1 MKILICAYNYE
12 ISHYNI
18 ELFPMISSYQKVI
31 YFLKIDTNNSI
42 LKYLI
47 ASNQF
52 KTCTTNYLIYLQFLL
67 FILFLLIKLR
77 SLFSLGNWIYYL
89 VYIWLVTYGKMTTNT
104 LIKIFSFSISQLFAN
119 RILKRKSTML
129 KGNLLYKNI
138 CRTKRY
144 WIELYL
150 IPISIGNMSL
160 KFPIVYILQHY
171 IILHRNVGFVHKY
184 IANLKITRFVTFS
197 KSQMPIIALSLSFFS
212 PF

>member
-1 MKILICAYNYE
+1 MKISICAYNYE

-18 ELFPMISSYQKVI
+18 ELFPMTSSYCKLYQKVI
-31 YFLKIDTNNSI
+31 YFLKLDTNNSI

-89 VYIWLVTYGKMTTNT
+89 VYIWLVTYGKMTTNA

-119 RILKRKSTML
+119 RILKRKTTVL

-138 CRTKRY
+138 C
-144 WIELYL
+144 I
-150 IPISIGNMSL
+150 
-160 KFPIVYILQHY
+160 
-171 IILHRNVGFVHKY
+171 
-184 IANLKITRFVTFS
+184 
-197 KSQMPIIALSLSFFS
+197 
-212 PF
+212 

>member
-18 ELFPMISSYQKVI
+18 EIFPMYRKLYQKVI

-89 VYIWLVTYGKMTTNT
+89 VYIWLVTHGKMTTNA

-119 RILKRKSTML
+119 RILKTKTTVL
-129 KGNLLYKNI
+129 KGNLLYKNM
-138 CRTKRY
+138 CTTT
-144 WIELYL
+144 
-150 IPISIGNMSL
+150 N
-160 KFPIVYILQHY
+160 
-171 IILHRNVGFVHKY
+171 
-184 IANLKITRFVTFS
+184 NLV
-197 KSQMPIIALSLSFFS
+197 L
-212 PF
+212 